1 MIQFLTANRP
11 IISHTTTTTT
21 ETLDG
26 ETILPAFPSTFM
38 ITVGAGAAIT
48 AGTTHGYGMPAGD
61 GTLHTTAGAGDGTI
75 LGGIIVGAGADTTAG
90 DTHTTVGAGPATLVG
105 ADITAG
111 VDTTATT
118 GAVHITTVV
127 IMEETTPTCQDE
139 EDILP
144 VYLALQLHLGQ
155 TDTRPDLETIV
166 DVPMARF
173 LEIMAWPTEEVPMA
187 IAIGPT

>member
-1 MIQFLTANRP
+1 MTTA
-11 IISHTTTTTT
+11 
-21 ETLDG
+21 
-26 ETILPAFPSTFM
+26 
-38 ITVGAGAAIT
+38 GAGAVIM

-61 GTLHTTAGAGDGTI
+61 GTLHTTDGDGTI
-75 LGGIIVGAGADTTAG
+75 LGDIIVGAGADTTAG

-118 GAVHITTVV
+118 GAVHITTEA
-127 IMEETTPTCQDE
+127 IMAETTPTCQDE

-144 VYLALQLHLGQ
+144 VYPALQLHLSQ
-155 TDTRPDLETIV
+155 TDTRQDLEITV
-166 DVPMARF
+166 DVLMETFP
-173 LEIMAWPTEEVPMA
+173 EVMAWPTEEVPMA

>member
-1 MIQFLTANRP
+1 MTTA
-11 IISHTTTTTT
+11 
-21 ETLDG
+21 
-26 ETILPAFPSTFM
+26 
-38 ITVGAGAAIT
+38 GAGAVIM

-61 GTLHTTAGAGDGTI
+61 GTLHTTDGDGTI
-75 LGGIIVGAGADTTAG
+75 LGDIIVGAGADTTAG

-118 GAVHITTVV
+118 GAVHITTEA
-127 IMEETTPTCQDE
+127 IMAETTPTCQDE

-155 TDTRPDLETIV
+155 TDTRQDLEITV
-166 DVPMARF
+166 DVPMETF
-173 LEIMAWPTEEVPMA
+173 PEVMAWPTEEVPMA